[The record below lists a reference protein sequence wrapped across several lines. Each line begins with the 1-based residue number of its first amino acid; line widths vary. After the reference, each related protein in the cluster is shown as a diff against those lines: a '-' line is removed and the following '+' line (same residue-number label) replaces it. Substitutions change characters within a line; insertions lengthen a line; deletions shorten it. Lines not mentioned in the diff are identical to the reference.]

1 MKHAMPAVGLF
12 FLSPIVGELLLGAT
26 SIDMLWLLPVQALLY
41 GGGCLL
47 IREVVRRAGRGWCS
61 ILLLGAA
68 YALVEEGLLDQML
81 FNADYSG
88 NYDMVSV
95 THVPFLGIGGYG
107 LLSVLAV
114 HAVWSVTVPI
124 ALMESLVPDR
134 SRQPWLGG
142 TGLSVTAVLFALGV
156 VITGWGSY
164 DESHFMAPW
173 PRLAG
178 TAAVVVLLA
187 VAAFRIRQPVPGRSG
202 RSVPRPLLVA
212 AAAFLL
218 TSAFMMVLQAN
229 WWGVAAALAVA
240 AAALALGISW
250 SRRPGWGLPQ
260 EFALAAGATLTYV
273 WTGFGQTPDAG
284 SDGTTNLIGHVVL
297 AVAAVAL
304 LYVAGRRV
312 RAYGRSRAGGR
323 SRIDV
328 PFDVPFEGQDA
339 S

>member
-1 MKHAMPAVGLF
+1 MRHAMPAVGLF
-12 FLSPIVGELLLGAT
+12 FLSPVVGEMLLGAT
-26 SIDMLWLLPVQALLY
+26 SIDMLWLLPMQALLY

-47 IREVVRRAGRGWCS
+47 IREVVRRAGRGWGS
-61 ILLLGAA
+61 ILLLGLA

-81 FNADYSG
+81 FNARYSG

-95 THVPFLGIGGYG
+95 THIPLLGVGGYG

-124 ALMESLVPDR
+124 ALVEALVPDR
-134 SRQPWLGG
+134 AREPWLGR
-142 TGLSVTAVLFALGV
+142 TGLSVTVALFILGV

-187 VAAFRIRQPVPGRSG
+187 IAAFRIRPPVPGRAA
-202 RSVPRPLLVA
+202 RSAPRPVLVGT
-212 AAAFLL
+212 AAFLL
-218 TSAFMMVLQAN
+218 TSVFMLVLLPS
-229 WWGVAAALAVA
+229 WWGVAAAVAVA
-240 AAALALGISW
+240 AVALALGVCW

-260 EFALAAGATLTYV
+260 EFALAAGATLTYA
-273 WTGFGQTPDAG
+273 WIGFGQTPDAG
-284 SDGTTNLIGHVVL
+284 SSGTVNLVGHVVL

-312 RAYGRSRAGGR
+312 RAYERTRAGGR
-323 SRIDV
+323 S
-328 PFDVPFEGQDA
+328 QD
-339 S
+339 SGPVGGLRRP